1 MLRIKLITIILFF
14 VCCQNTQTER
24 SVVSRVFDN
33 YLYFDEL
40 PDLPESVD
48 SLIFIQN
55 YINQWATKKLL
66 LNKAEFNLDK
76 ESKVIDSLVKLY
88 QESLLI
94 HYYKEAVIQNYL
106 DTIISDSLVIP
117 QLTKEYLS
125 DMCCVVD
132 ASMVVMFNFISK
144 VLTFDFYSG
153 FDSFIE
159 DLKDDQ
165 RFTNAHLNYCSKWM
179 ASYLDTS

>member
-1 MLRIKLITIILFF
+1 MCIRDRYGKLSGYAHSE
-14 VCCQNTQTER
+14 ER
-24 SVVSRVFDN
+24 THDISR
-33 YLYFDEL
+33 LKKYFGHD
-40 PDLPESVD
+40 D
-48 SLIFIQN
+48 Q
-55 YINQWATKKLL
+55 
-66 LNKAEFNLDK
+66 KA
-76 ESKVIDSLVKLY
+76 
-88 QESLLI
+88 
-94 HYYKEAVIQNYL
+94 
-106 DTIISDSLVIP
+106 IISDSLVIP